1 MITCSTL
8 RLQAVVCSA
17 KKVRS
22 ADWYGRRV
30 SGDGVALN
38 APSLRMLDSRSSLY
52 TSLRRS
58 PVRRRSLVQ
67 SVSRRP
73 GLLLNSMGVIT
84 RSQHAEESA
93 LLRCRIDELN
103 KNTVILIAQ
112 AEKLIQESEKLS
124 VRVKALE
131 NA

>member
-1 MITCSTL
+1 
-8 RLQAVVCSA
+8 
-17 KKVRS
+17 
-22 ADWYGRRV
+22 
-30 SGDGVALN
+30 
-38 APSLRMLDSRSSLY
+38 MLDSRSLFTHPSVLHIPP
-52 TSLRRS
+52 SFPS
-58 PVRRRSLVQ
+58 Q
-67 SVSRRP
+67 ASVSCAICFAEA

-124 VRVKALE
+124 ARVKALE
-131 NA
+131 NT